1 MLRVLV
7 VKKYY
12 DNTTGS
18 LIGYRVRN
26 LDTNEEVDAS
36 KDAVKAM
43 AIRGEL
49 DIVNMTLTSD
59 GRLIGRAMNKLKQPK
74 KPVGTGRKAV
84 TVYTNGRKIACV
96 LVDERE
102 FLRELDPSHI
112 NTNMYGGIEVGFT
125 FDVGFEATKYM
136 MSGEYDN
143 IKAVDGKPVLADD
156 IKKKSYK
163 SVKEKLIKTLHTND
177 IHTNIVVEKGD
188 KKYEYA
194 VRIENYE
201 LHSGKTTMT
210 QILHILIENAMYNH
224 KIKPLY
230 IDEDIMYVNCLT
242 GINDVR
248 KALKEEGIHK
258 I

>member
-7 VKKYY
+7 IKKYY
-12 DNTTGS
+12 DNTTGN

-43 AIRGEL
+43 AIKGEL

-74 KPVGTGRKAV
+74 KPTGTGRKAV
-84 TVYTNGRKIACV
+84 TVYTNGRKIACI

-102 FLRELDPSHI
+102 FLRKTNTSDMSI
-112 NTNMYGGIEVGFT
+112 NKYSGIEVGFT
-125 FDVGFEATKYM
+125 FDVGFEATKHM
-136 MSGEYDN
+136 ASGEYDN
-143 IKAVDGKPVLADD
+143 IKMVDGKPVLADD

-163 SVKEKLIKTLHTND
+163 SVKEKLIKTLNTND
-177 IHTNIVVEKGD
+177 IHTDIIVEKGD

-194 VRIENYE
+194 IRITNFD
-201 LHSGKTTMT
+201 SFSDKDTMT

-230 IDEDIMYVNCLT
+230 IDEDTMYVSCLT

-248 KALKEEGIHK
+248 KALKEDGLHK
-258 I
+258 L